1 MPVDLLSSKQH
12 ARARRRGWAGSA
24 ARAAVLVSA
33 LACAKLGAPP
43 RTADPEVPVA
53 TVQPAPPSIVREV
66 TARTV
71 PFRTAEVRGRVSG
84 IVQKRLFAEGAE
96 VKEGQLLFRIDPAL
110 YEAAYDSAR
119 ARLAQAEARAAAA
132 RLLASRGP
140 DAASSDEAARE
151 DGEDA
156 TAARSGAEADLEA
169 ARAAVE
175 AACINLGY
183 TAVTSPIAGRIG
195 RAAVAEG
202 GYAQR
207 GQATLL
213 ATVEQLDPMFVE
225 ATLSSAEAA
234 RLRADLAAGRLPRTE
249 TGAVRVSLVLE
260 NGREYREPG
269 TVQLSDVAVDPA
281 TDAITVRAAFPNPR
295 RELVPG
301 ASVRARLEE
310 VVDAAAVL
318 VPESA
323 VRREARGRGTAFV
336 VDASNRVEARPVE
349 IRRSAGD
356 DWVVTAGLRAGER
369 VVLDDLHKVRPGMT
383 VRPTLALDV
392 AARR

>member
-1 MPVDLLSSKQH
+1 MPVDLLSSQQH
-12 ARARRRGWAGSA
+12 AAARRPGWVGGA
-24 ARAAVLVSA
+24 ARAASLVAA

-43 RTADPEVPVA
+43 RSADPEVPVA
-53 TVQPAPPSIVREV
+53 TVQPAPASIVREV
-66 TARTV
+66 PARTA

-132 RLLASRGP
+132 RLLARRGP
-140 DAASSDEAARE
+140 DAASSDEAARQ

-156 TAARSGAEADLEA
+156 TAARSEAEADLEA

-183 TAVTSPIAGRIG
+183 TAVTSSIAGRIG

-249 TGAVRVSLVLE
+249 TGAVRVTLVLE

-281 TDAITVRAAFPNPR
+281 TDAITVRAVFPNPR

-301 ASVRARLEE
+301 AAVRARLEE

-349 IRRSAGD
+349 LRHGAGD
-356 DWVVTAGLRAGER
+356 DWLVTAGLRAGER
-369 VVLDDLHKVRPGMT
+369 VVLDDLHKVRSGMT
-383 VRPTLALDV
+383 VRPVRALDV
-392 AARR
+392 AAKR